1 MPLESRK
8 PSVENFFLWMLGVQG
23 IKNVDPYVAS
33 PMVEQQARTRLHD
46 DQNVMMRILLNETV
60 KPASVQAVR
69 DTAALQEVTASL
81 KT

>member
-8 PSVENFFLWMLGVQG
+8 PVEKFVLWMLGVQG
-23 IKNVDPYVAS
+23 VKNIDPYVAE
-33 PMVEQQARTRLHD
+33 PAVEQQERTRLHD

-60 KPASVQAVR
+60 KPASIQAIR
-69 DTAALQEVTASL
+69 DTAALQEVAASL